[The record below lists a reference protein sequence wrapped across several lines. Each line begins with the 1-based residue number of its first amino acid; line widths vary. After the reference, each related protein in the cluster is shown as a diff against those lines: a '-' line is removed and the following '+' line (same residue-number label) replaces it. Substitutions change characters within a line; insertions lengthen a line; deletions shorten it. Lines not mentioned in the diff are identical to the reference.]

1 MRPTCEK
8 RGFWCKREAKA
19 MLKSAQARGKDYR
32 AECRVYRC
40 DVCGTWHLTS
50 MTLEEYEEKQAAKL
64 AHDTV
69 NPN

>member
-1 MRPTCEK
+1 MSCTK

-19 MLKSAQARGKDYR
+19 MLKSAQERGKHYR

-40 DVCGTWHLTS
+40 DVCHCWHLTS
-50 MTLEEYEEKQAAKL
+50 MTLEEYEAKL
-64 AHDTV
+64 ASQNYM